1 VAPTVSVEQVVE
13 RSREMLST
21 TGDDELD
28 PALADLAAFLR
39 DSGVRY
45 DLLRDL
51 PRTSHAELRSEP
63 DSNRGKGLVAGGV
76 VVQVDADAVSGH
88 TAVVFWRN
96 NRTCTFAVT
105 PGSSNI
111 NRHQRVQFAGV
122 AAQPYRWRN
131 LAGRRV
137 PCTVAVGYFQ
147 GN

>member
-1 VAPTVSVEQVVE
+1 MAPTVSVEQVVE

-63 DSNRGKGLVAGGV
+63 DSMAL
-76 VVQVDADAVSGH
+76 
-88 TAVVFWRN
+88 
-96 NRTCTFAVT
+96 
-105 PGSSNI
+105 
-111 NRHQRVQFAGV
+111 
-122 AAQPYRWRN
+122 
-131 LAGRRV
+131 LGRR
-137 PCTVAVGYFQ
+137 CTASPV
-147 GN
+147 